1 MSSKENQFSNENAH
15 NEEKNTQTTQQD
27 HSEPKKKDEQIKSCC
42 KELGEVR
49 DRCLYLTAEF
59 ENFKKRIEKERLHWI
74 LNGESFVLKNLLEIV
89 DDFERALQ
97 EINREKLSQEL
108 LVHLNG
114 FNIISKSLHKLLE
127 KFDVRPI
134 QDNQFNPE
142 LHEAIGQVDSNTH
155 KSGEI
160 VEILKKGYTHKGILL
175 RVGQVI
181 VAK

>member
-1 MSSKENQFSNENAH
+1 MSSKENQFNNENTH
-15 NEEKNTQTTQQD
+15 NEEKNIETGQQD
-27 HSEPKKKDEQIKSCC
+27 QNELKNNEQIKSCC
-42 KELGEVR
+42 KEFKEVKT
-49 DRCLYLTAEF
+49 RCLYLTAEF
-59 ENFKKRIEKERLHWI
+59 ENFKKRVEKERSYWI

-97 EINREKLSQEL
+97 EINREKLPQEL

-127 KFDVRPI
+127 KFDVKPV
-134 QDNQFNPE
+134 QHNQFDPE
-142 LHEAIGQVDSNTH
+142 LHEAVGQIESNTY

-160 VEILKKGYTHKGILL
+160 VEILKKGYTHKDTLL
-175 RVGQVI
+175 RVGQVV